1 MEQGAI
7 SSEMVADAFAA
18 ATSEGG
24 RFYNMLEKQNTG
36 IRGER
41 NKQNAVIK
49 EKLNEIGEANE
60 ELIAGS
66 YRATTYL
73 IQNYETVGKVLAGLV
88 VTYGTYRTA
97 VMLVTAA
104 ESKHTFVEI
113 GLTNA
118 RLLARK
124 AQLALNAAMLT
135 NPYVLLATAV
145 IGLGAAMWAFHDS
158 TTAAEKAQKRFD
170 EQKKQSIKKEQ
181 EHKQRLE
188 ELISTLQNEP

>member
-73 IQNYETVGKVLAGLV
+73 IQTMKQLV
-88 VTYGTYRTA
+88 RYWLDLLLLMV
-97 VMLVTAA
+97 
-104 ESKHTFVEI
+104 HT
-113 GLTNA
+113 
-118 RLLARK
+118 
-124 AQLALNAAMLT
+124 
-135 NPYVLLATAV
+135 
-145 IGLGAAMWAFHDS
+145 
-158 TTAAEKAQKRFD
+158 
-170 EQKKQSIKKEQ
+170 
-181 EHKQRLE
+181 
-188 ELISTLQNEP
+188 EPQ